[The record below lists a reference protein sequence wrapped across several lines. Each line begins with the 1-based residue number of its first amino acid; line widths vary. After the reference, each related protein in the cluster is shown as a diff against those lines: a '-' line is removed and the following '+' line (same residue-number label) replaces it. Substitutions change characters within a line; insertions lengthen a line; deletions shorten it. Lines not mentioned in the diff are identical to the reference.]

1 MIKKKKI
8 LVIDDQKDVRLLISI
23 ALRNLPY
30 DVIEATCGEEGLAIL
45 DIKRPDLI
53 FLDVFMPGKMD
64 GLAVCRTIKK
74 RADWAMIPVVIMTT
88 MGQESDRSEA
98 FLAGADGF
106 VVKPFSI
113 QTFYQIIR
121 RFLDGTDV

>member
-30 DVIEATCGEEGLAIL
+30 DVIEATCGEEGLASL
-45 DIKRPDLI
+45 GIKRPDLI
-53 FLDVFMPGKMD
+53 FLDIFMPGNMD

-74 RADWAMIPVVIMTT
+74 SADWAMIPVVIMTT